1 MKYAIRRALLGV
13 ISIPLVAGGYT
24 FFYLSLL
31 ILGAEPT
38 SSLTEVYGNGI
49 NIAITLAIA
58 LVFYPQI
65 SKFLDKIVK

>member
-1 MKYAIRRALLGV
+1 MKYAIRRALLGIV
-13 ISIPLVAGGYT
+13 SIPLVAGGYT

-49 NIAITLAIA
+49 NIAIAIA
-58 LVFYPQI
+58 IILTFYPQFTKLVD
-65 SKFLDKIVK
+65 KFL